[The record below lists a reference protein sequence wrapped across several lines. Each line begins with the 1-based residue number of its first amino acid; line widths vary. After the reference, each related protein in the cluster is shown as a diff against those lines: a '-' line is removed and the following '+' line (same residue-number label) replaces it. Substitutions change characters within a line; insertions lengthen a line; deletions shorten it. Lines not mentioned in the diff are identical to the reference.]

1 MTKKTKINKNKKRE
15 VNEDEGSNL
24 VNNKKRKVSSNKKNV
39 KTDEVNNNKINEEI
53 DKLTNEANK
62 EHDNLPVSI
71 ENDKKQTEMEINNEE
86 SNVNDSVKDKN
97 KKEENINKEKG
108 EDKKESKNK
117 EENKKAKSIDNLPD
131 IEDNNKDNNDNT
143 NKTNNKNNN
152 GKKEEVNSKTDASS
166 LSKTKPLRKSKRLLD
181 KQIEIISIS
190 TSKKDDTKK
199 VPTTVKKKRMNADQD
214 LITHQTLENAE
225 NLGSK
230 NPLEIIRKV
239 IGNSDEDVELVV
251 GAQLPVLV
259 QPDINRMRYEL
270 GEIIAIKTKSEIVK
284 ENGEINSIEM
294 DDKKK
299 SKKIKGKKGKTTK
312 EDGDKKATDQKIEST
327 NNKNENNENSM
338 KIDDKDIEMSEANQ
352 ENENEMKNGKNEES
366 IAKGNDNEEE
376 KMYYIHFINQ
386 DKRLDNW
393 RREEDLWTNKK
404 YPEIS
409 NDASETTEQTTP
421 YLYIPDDKSKLT
433 RNMKRKY
440 GIINESLQSLS
451 EIDPKLAALEKEREE
466 ITKVKNIEKV
476 QFGNYL
482 LNSWYFSPYPNEYKN
497 RSKLYICDHC
507 MKYMIYE
514 STLIK
519 HRKECPMLHPPG
531 TLVYEKD
538 NLRVY
543 EIDGKKEKLYC
554 QNFCL
559 LSKLFLDH
567 KTVYYDIEPFLFY
580 VLTEKKEENGKEV
593 DYVMGYFSKEKKSF
607 DDYNLACILVLPPY
621 QRKGYG
627 HFLIEF
633 SYELSKREN
642 KIGSPEKPLSDLGLV
657 GYRTYWQSVL
667 LRIIK
672 NNPKMNFTLRELSL
686 LTSIRHEDIVSTL
699 GSMNMLK
706 YWKGEHSL
714 CVTPKMVEDFLSEHQ
729 NIKMEPM
736 VDASLIH
743 DTFISEPIV
752 NKKNKYIDLTKP

>member
-451 EIDPKLAALEKEREE
+451 EIDPKLAALEKER
-466 ITKVKNIEKV
+466 
-476 QFGNYL
+476 
-482 LNSWYFSPYPNEYKN
+482 
-497 RSKLYICDHC
+497 
-507 MKYMIYE
+507 
-514 STLIK
+514 
-519 HRKECPMLHPPG
+519 
-531 TLVYEKD
+531 
-538 NLRVY
+538 
-543 EIDGKKEKLYC
+543 
-554 QNFCL
+554 
-559 LSKLFLDH
+559 
-567 KTVYYDIEPFLFY
+567 
-580 VLTEKKEENGKEV
+580 
-593 DYVMGYFSKEKKSF
+593 
-607 DDYNLACILVLPPY
+607 
-621 QRKGYG
+621 
-627 HFLIEF
+627 
-633 SYELSKREN
+633 
-642 KIGSPEKPLSDLGLV
+642 
-657 GYRTYWQSVL
+657 
-667 LRIIK
+667 
-672 NNPKMNFTLRELSL
+672 
-686 LTSIRHEDIVSTL
+686 
-699 GSMNMLK
+699 
-706 YWKGEHSL
+706 
-714 CVTPKMVEDFLSEHQ
+714 
-729 NIKMEPM
+729 
-736 VDASLIH
+736 
-743 DTFISEPIV
+743 
-752 NKKNKYIDLTKP
+752 

>member
-1 MTKKTKINKNKKRE
+1 
-15 VNEDEGSNL
+15 
-24 VNNKKRKVSSNKKNV
+24 
-39 KTDEVNNNKINEEI
+39 
-53 DKLTNEANK
+53 
-62 EHDNLPVSI
+62 
-71 ENDKKQTEMEINNEE
+71 
-86 SNVNDSVKDKN
+86 
-97 KKEENINKEKG
+97 
-108 EDKKESKNK
+108 
-117 EENKKAKSIDNLPD
+117 
-131 IEDNNKDNNDNT
+131 
-143 NKTNNKNNN
+143 
-152 GKKEEVNSKTDASS
+152 
-166 LSKTKPLRKSKRLLD
+166 
-181 KQIEIISIS
+181 
-190 TSKKDDTKK
+190 
-199 VPTTVKKKRMNADQD
+199 
-214 LITHQTLENAE
+214 
-225 NLGSK
+225 
-230 NPLEIIRKV
+230 
-239 IGNSDEDVELVV
+239 
-251 GAQLPVLV
+251 
-259 QPDINRMRYEL
+259 
-270 GEIIAIKTKSEIVK
+270 
-284 ENGEINSIEM
+284 
-294 DDKKK
+294 
-299 SKKIKGKKGKTTK
+299 
-312 EDGDKKATDQKIEST
+312 
-327 NNKNENNENSM
+327 
-338 KIDDKDIEMSEANQ
+338 
-352 ENENEMKNGKNEES
+352 
-366 IAKGNDNEEE
+366 
-376 KMYYIHFINQ
+376 MYYIHFINQ

-393 RREEDLWTNKK
+393 RHEKDLWTNKK

-409 NDASETTEQTTP
+409 NDASETTIRTTP
-421 YLYIPDDKSKLT
+421 YLYIPDDKAKLT
-433 RNMKRKY
+433 RSMKRKY

-497 RSKLYICDHC
+497 INKLYICDHC
-507 MKYMIYE
+507 MKYMKYE

-519 HRKECPMLHPPG
+519 HRKECTMLHPPG
-531 TLVYEKD
+531 TLIYEKD
-538 NLRVY
+538 KLRVY

-580 VLTEKKEENGKEV
+580 ILTEKRQENGKEI

-642 KIGSPEKPLSDLGLV
+642 IIGSPEKPLSDLGLV

-667 LRIIK
+667 LRVIK

-743 DTFISEPIV
+743 DTYISKS
-752 NKKNKYIDLTKP
+752 NSHT

>member
-752 NKKNKYIDLTKP
+752 NKKNKFIDLTKQ